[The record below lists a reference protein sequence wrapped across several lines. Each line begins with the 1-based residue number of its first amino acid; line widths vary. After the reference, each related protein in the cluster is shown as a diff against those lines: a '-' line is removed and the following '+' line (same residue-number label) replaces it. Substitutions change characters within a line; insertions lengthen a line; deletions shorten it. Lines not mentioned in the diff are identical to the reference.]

1 MQQHDITDKDACI
14 LIVDD
19 EASIRFTFEMFLA
32 REGYGNITT
41 AATIDE
47 ALLAIKSQEFDLIIS
62 DIVLEGARGTA
73 LLRKIRET
81 GIQCPVVMITG
92 FPNLDS
98 AAEAVRYG
106 AFDYISKP
114 VNKETLLR
122 FVRQALQHWGLEK
135 EKKRL
140 LKENEKYKR
149 SLEAI
154 LSSVRDAII
163 TIDNNMNIIHI
174 NHTAKEWLNWDE
186 SNAPAN
192 IQVLP
197 EEMGRTCLQDALQV
211 LKGRK
216 EVREHQVECQ
226 KDDGNIR
233 IISLNASPLQ
243 DGQDEFNG
251 VVIVARDITLPQPDE
266 TSGIRNQ
273 FHGFVGASLVM
284 QGVYKL
290 IENVGKVDTAVLITG
305 ESGTGKELATEALH
319 AESPR
324 RAMPLI
330 KVDCAAITEDLLES
344 ELFGHKKGA
353 FTGAD
358 RDRPGRLLQAD
369 HGTLFLDE
377 IGDISPRM
385 QLRLLRFLQEK
396 TFTPVGQDTPVKV
409 DVRVIAAT
417 NVNLLEKV
425 RLGIFREDLYYR
437 LKVVEIKLPPLR
449 DRNDG
454 IPILAYRFLSLFR
467 DQLKRNIH
475 GISDQAMNALTRY
488 SWPGNVRELKHVM
501 ERACILCEGQTISL
515 DHFPEEIRTQ
525 QILHKTLPAL
535 QQSDSAQKIPSQATL
550 PVNTFAPYISEKDEL
565 IDTLKRARGNKAK
578 AARMLGVDR
587 STLYRKMQRQG
598 IIPDDFKINSILSK
612 TPKNGD

>member
-1 MQQHDITDKDACI
+1 MQHDEIVDKNARI

-19 EASIRFTFEMFLA
+19 EASIRLTFEMFLA
-32 REGYGNITT
+32 RDGYGPITT
-41 AATIDE
+41 AATIEE
-47 ALLAIKSQEFDLIIS
+47 ALVAIETHEFDLIIS
-62 DIVLEGARGTA
+62 DIVLEGARGTD
-73 LLRKIRET
+73 LLRKIRKT
-81 GIQCPVVMITG
+81 GILCPVVMITG

-122 FVRQALQHWGLEK
+122 FVRQALQHWELEK
-135 EKKRL
+135 EKKQL
-140 LKENEKYKR
+140 LRENEKYKR
-149 SLEAI
+149 YLEAI

-163 TIDNNMNIIHI
+163 TIDNDMNIIQI
-174 NHTAKEWLNWDE
+174 NNTAKNWLAYNED
-186 SNAPAN
+186 NPPTN
-192 IQVLP
+192 IKAIP

-211 LKGRK
+211 LKNRT
-216 EVREHQVECQ
+216 EVREHQIECR
-226 KDDGNIR
+226 KADGNIR

-243 DGQDEFNG
+243 DGQDEFSG
-251 VVIVARDITLPQPDE
+251 VVIVARDITLPKPDE
-266 TSGIRNQ
+266 SIGIRNR
-273 FHGFVGASLVM
+273 FHGYVGSSPVM
-284 QGVYKL
+284 QDVYKL

-305 ESGTGKELATEALH
+305 ESGTGKELAAEALH

-324 RAMPLI
+324 KDMPLI
-330 KVDCAAITEDLLES
+330 KVDCAAIPEDLLES

-417 NVNLLEKV
+417 NVNLIDKV
-425 RLGIFREDLYYR
+425 RAGIFREDLYYR
-437 LKVVEIKLPPLR
+437 LKVVEIRLPPLR
-449 DRNDG
+449 DRKGG
-454 IPILAYRFLSLFR
+454 IPMLAYHFLSLFR

-475 GISDQAMNALTRY
+475 GISDQAMNALALY
-488 SWPGNVRELKHVM
+488 PWPGNVRELSHVM
-501 ERACILCEGQTISL
+501 ERACVLCEGSTISL
-515 DHFPEEIRTQ
+515 EHFPDEIRSQ
-525 QILHKTLPAL
+525 QMLQKTIPAL
-535 QQSDSAQKIPSQATL
+535 MPAEGQQDTTT
-550 PVNTFAPYISEKDEL
+550 VNAGNSPYISEKDEL
-565 IDTLKRARGNKAK
+565 IDALRRARGNKSK
-578 AARMLGVDR
+578 AARILNIDR

-598 IIPDDFKINSILSK
+598 IEPDEFA
-612 TPKNGD
+612 

>member
-1 MQQHDITDKDACI
+1 MQNDEIVDKNARI

-19 EASIRFTFEMFLA
+19 EASIRLTFEMFLA
-32 REGYGNITT
+32 RDGYGPITT
-41 AATIDE
+41 AATIEE
-47 ALLAIKSQEFDLIIS
+47 ALVAIQTQEFDLIIS
-62 DIVLEGARGTA
+62 DIVLEGARGTD
-73 LLRKIRET
+73 LLRKIRKT
-81 GIQCPVVMITG
+81 GILCPVVMITG

-122 FVRQALQHWGLEK
+122 FVRQALQHWELEK
-135 EKKRL
+135 EKKQL
-140 LKENEKYKR
+140 LRENERYKR
-149 SLEAI
+149 YLEAI

-163 TIDNNMNIIHI
+163 TIDNDMNIIQL
-174 NHTAKEWLNWDE
+174 NDTARNWLAYDE
-186 SNAPAN
+186 AN
-192 IQVLP
+192 PPTNIKALP

-211 LKGRK
+211 LKNRK
-216 EVREHQVECQ
+216 EVREHQVECR
-226 KDDGNIR
+226 KADGNIR

-243 DGQDEFNG
+243 DGQDEFSG
-251 VVIVARDITLPQPDE
+251 IVIVARDITLPKPDE
-266 TSGIRNQ
+266 ISGIRNR
-273 FHGFVGASLVM
+273 FHGYVGSSPVM

-305 ESGTGKELATEALH
+305 ESGTGKELAAEALH

-324 RAMPLI
+324 KDMPLI
-330 KVDCAAITEDLLES
+330 KVDCAAIPEDLLES

-417 NVNLLEKV
+417 NVNFIEKV
-425 RLGIFREDLYYR
+425 RAGIFREDLYYR
-437 LKVVEIKLPPLR
+437 LKVVEIRLPPLR
-449 DRNDG
+449 DRQDE
-454 IPILAYRFLSLFR
+454 IPMLAYHFLSLFR
-467 DQLKRNIH
+467 DHLKRNIL
-475 GISDQAMNALTRY
+475 GISDQAMNALALY
-488 SWPGNVRELKHVM
+488 PWPGNVRELSHVM
-501 ERACILCEGQTISL
+501 ERACVLCEGSTISVE
-515 DHFPEEIRTQ
+515 HFPDEIRSQKMPQKTITALTPTDSFLEGQ
-525 QILHKTLPAL
+525 QDTKTVMNV
-535 QQSDSAQKIPSQATL
+535 STT
-550 PVNTFAPYISEKDEL
+550 NYISEKDEL
-565 IDTLKRARGNKAK
+565 IDALRRARGNKSK
-578 AARMLGVDR
+578 AARILNIDR

-598 IIPDDFKINSILSK
+598 IEPGEF
-612 TPKNGD
+612 T